1 MISTTTIARCGARA
15 VPEETSTLNPEP
27 SDRSGT
33 TRTSERQ
40 GPSSAALFFRR
51 LRRRGAGG
59 LLAVADAL
67 SRWRRARRPFR
78 VLRIELSGDLPE
90 TPGGFRLRDLGRPA
104 SADLLSLLAVLRS
117 AREDAGLEVV
127 LVEVHGL
134 TAGWGS
140 LQSLRRALLAVRA
153 AGKPVWAYLTQPG
166 MRDYYVASAASRVH
180 LAPAASFDATGLA
193 SEVLFLK
200 GALDKLG
207 VEAQLTR
214 AGRFKSAAEPL
225 TRTDMSPEH
234 REMAEAL
241 LDDIYEQLVGDVAA
255 ERHLTPDAVR
265 AAFADG
271 PLLAP
276 DALARGLVD
285 ELAYP
290 DQVRT
295 ALAAR
300 CGDRPPIDLG
310 AYRRRR
316 AIAARRAALD
326 APTIGVLTV
335 SGAIGGE
342 SLPGAGTR
350 TTGWRGFRR
359 VMCALAE
366 NDRIAAVLLRIDSPG
381 GSGLASDLMWREIV
395 QARQRKP
402 VIVSMGDV
410 AASGGYYLAAGADYV
425 TAEPATLTG
434 SIGVLAGKPVLRGLY
449 DRLGLTKELV
459 VRGNASRHSDYL
471 PLDDENL
478 GRLRQEAEAFYG
490 DFVGKV
496 AAGRN
501 LPVPAVEAIAQGRVW
516 TGRQAQARGLVD
528 SLGGIEEA
536 VEQLKRRLGLPET
549 SRVAL
554 ARPRVGGWRSRL
566 VGRLAA
572 FEPLSQ
578 ALDLAAPWLRGERV
592 LAAMPFLVRFL
603 PDDGGSIVTAETML
617 AAGALADEPAT
628 PAGLLSDA
636 AGALVAEL
644 RAAVGPPLV
653 F

>member
-1 MISTTTIARCGARA
+1 LR
-15 VPEETSTLNPEP
+15 
-27 SDRSGT
+27 T
-33 TRTSERQ
+33 TR
-40 GPSSAALFFRR
+40 RR
-51 LRRRGAGG
+51 VVGA
-59 LLAVADAL
+59 LLAIAAAV
-67 SRWRRARRPFR
+67 SRWRRARRPFH
-78 VLRIELSGDLPE
+78 VLRVELSGDLPE
-90 TPGGFRLRDLGRPA
+90 TPGEFHLRDLGRP
-104 SADLLSLLAVLRS
+104 SSVDLLSLLAILRS
-117 AREDAGLEVV
+117 AREDTDLRMVV
-127 LVEVHGL
+127 VEVHGL

-140 LQSLRRALLAVRA
+140 LQSLRRALLAIRA
-153 AGKPVWAYLTQPG
+153 TGKPVWAYLTQPG
-166 MRDYYVASAASRVH
+166 MRDYYIASAASRIH

-207 VEAQLTR
+207 VQAQLTR

-241 LDDIYEQLVGDVAA
+241 LDDIYEQLVGDVAK
-255 ERHLTPDAVR
+255 ERSLGSDAVR
-265 AAFADG
+265 AAFAEG
-271 PLLAP
+271 PLLAA

-290 DQVRT
+290 DQMKT
-295 ALAAR
+295 AIEAR
-300 CGDRPPIDLG
+300 CGDRPPIDLQ

-342 SLPGAGTR
+342 SMPGASTR
-350 TTGWRGFRR
+350 TSGWRGFRR
-359 VMCALAE
+359 AMAALA
-366 NDRIAAVLLRIDSPG
+366 DDRRIAGILLRIDSPG

-402 VIVSMGDV
+402 VVVSMGDV
-410 AASGGYYLAAGADYV
+410 AASGGYYLAAGADHV

-459 VRGNASRHSDYL
+459 VRGNAGRLSDYL

-478 GRLRQEAEAFYG
+478 GRMRHEAETFYG

-496 AAGRN
+496 AAGRH
-501 LPVPAVEAIAQGRVW
+501 LTVPAVESIAQGRVW
-516 TGRQAQARGLVD
+516 TGRQAHARGLVD
-528 SLGGIEEA
+528 ALGGIEEA
-536 VEQLKRRLGLPET
+536 VDQLKRRLGVPEG
-549 SRVAL
+549 SRIAL
-554 ARPRVGGWRSRL
+554 ARRPRAGGLRRRIAS
-566 VGRLAA
+566 RLAA
-572 FEPLSQ
+572 FEPLGQ
-578 ALDLAAPWLRGERV
+578 ALDLATPLLRGERV

-603 PDDGGSIVTAETML
+603 PDDATSASAAEAML
-617 AAGALADEPAT
+617 AVGTDDGATLAAVTGNAVRGLLAD
-628 PAGLLSDA
+628 LLA
-636 AGALVAEL
+636 AI
-644 RAAVGPPLV
+644 RPLV

>member
-1 MISTTTIARCGARA
+1 
-15 VPEETSTLNPEP
+15 
-27 SDRSGT
+27 
-33 TRTSERQ
+33 
-40 GPSSAALFFRR
+40 
-51 LRRRGAGG
+51 
-59 LLAVADAL
+59 L

-90 TPGGFRLRDLGRPA
+90 TTGGLHLRDLGRPP
-104 SADLLSLLAVLRS
+104 STDLLSLLAALRS
-117 AREDAGLEVV
+117 AREDAGLEMVV
-127 LVEVHGL
+127 LEVHGL

-166 MRDYYVASAASRVH
+166 MRDYYVASAASRIH

-241 LDDIYEQLVGDVAA
+241 LDDIYEQLVGDVAR
-255 ERHLTPDAVR
+255 ERKLAPDAVR
-265 AAFADG
+265 TAFAEG

-290 DQVRT
+290 DQVW
-295 ALAAR
+295 AAIEAR
-300 CGDRPPIDLG
+300 CGERPPIDLA

-359 VMCALAE
+359 AMSALAE

-395 QARQRKP
+395 QARRRKP
-402 VIVSMGDV
+402 VVVSMGDV
-410 AASGGYYLAAGADYV
+410 AASGGYYLAAGADHV
-425 TAEPATLTG
+425 TAERATLTG

-478 GRLRQEAEAFYG
+478 GRLRHEAEAFYG

-496 AAGRN
+496 AVGRS
-501 LPVPAVEAIAQGRVW
+501 LPVPAVESVAQGRVW

-528 SLGGIEEA
+528 ALGGIEET
-536 VEQLKRRLGLPET
+536 VEELKRRLGLPET
-549 SRVAL
+549 ARVAL
-554 ARPRVGGWRSRL
+554 ARPRVAGWRRRI
-566 VGRLAA
+566 VGRLVA
-572 FEPLSQ
+572 FDPLSE
-578 ALDLAAPWLRGERV
+578 ALDLAVPLLRGERV

-603 PDDGGSIVTAETML
+603 PDDGRGVSLSETLL
-617 AAGALADEPAT
+617 AAGTLVPADDPPTLAGVLRDTAR
-628 PAGLLSDA
+628 
-636 AGALVAEL
+636 ALVAEL